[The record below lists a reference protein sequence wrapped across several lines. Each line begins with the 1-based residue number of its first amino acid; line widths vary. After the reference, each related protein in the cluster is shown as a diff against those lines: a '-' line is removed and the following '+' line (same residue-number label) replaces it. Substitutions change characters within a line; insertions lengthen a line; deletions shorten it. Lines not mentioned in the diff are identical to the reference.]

1 MKPWR
6 EVTLGGLLEAMARA
20 GYAARGFVYVSV
32 GLIALFAAVE
42 WTDEALGGRGAFEA
56 LALWPLGFAWL
67 TAVGFGLI
75 GFAGWRALQ
84 ALFDADRQGRRP
96 KALASRIGQA
106 ISGLVYGGLALT
118 VFEVLDEV
126 EDIREADEDG
136 SAQAGAAAV
145 LTWPYGH
152 WLLIGGGLFIM
163 AVGAANMLTGVTGG
177 SLGRRLGCGPHTHRW
192 ACRLGRLGYFGRG
205 IAFLPLGFFLC
216 EAGFDLEPG
225 AARTLGG
232 ALQSLET
239 QPFGSWVLAFTAV
252 GVIAFGL
259 FAFVEARFRRI
270 DVPDEVAE

>member
-6 EVTLGGLLEAMARA
+6 KITLGGLLEGMARV
-20 GYAARGFVYVSV
+20 GYAARGFVYVSI
-32 GLIALFAAVE
+32 GLIAFFAAVE
-42 WTDEALGGRGAFEA
+42 WTHEALGGRGAFEA
-56 LALWPLGFAWL
+56 LARWPFGYAWL
-67 TAVGFGLI
+67 TAVGFGLV

-84 ALFDADRQGRRP
+84 ALFDADRQGRGPR
-96 KALASRIGQA
+96 ALASRAGQA
-106 ISGLVYGGLALT
+106 ISGLVYGGLALS

-136 SAQAGAAAV
+136 EAQAGAAAI

-152 WLLIGGGLFIM
+152 WLLIGTGLFIIG
-163 AVGAANMLTGVTGG
+163 VGVANILTGVTGG
-177 SLGRRLGCGPHTHRW
+177 GLGRRLGCGPRTHRW

-232 ALQSLET
+232 ALQSLER

-252 GVIAFGL
+252 GLIAFGL
-259 FAFVEARFRRI
+259 FALVEARFRRI
-270 DVPDEVAE
+270 DVLDEVVE